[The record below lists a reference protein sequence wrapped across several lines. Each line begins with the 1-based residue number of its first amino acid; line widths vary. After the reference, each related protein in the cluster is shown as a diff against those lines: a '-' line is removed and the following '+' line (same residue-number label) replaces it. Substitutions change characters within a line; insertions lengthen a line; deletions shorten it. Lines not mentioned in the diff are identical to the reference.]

1 MSRLSATRSL
11 LLHLFDN
18 NRTSMMLACNVWRQC
33 AVADRNLKR
42 RRITNSL
49 IELAAL
55 PEGPGEVE
63 VCHCRPEFWRV
74 RDCWLDRHSGIG
86 WWESPLHHCQIHS
99 LLEVDVLMYISEW
112 FDMQGGKQ
120 EHSKSWLHYLHSYTM
135 LASYL
140 YKLPY
145 HYHSINPQR
154 TTLVY
159 LELLSGCGNLSI
171 AGQTGQAQMLAICLY
186 SHSSSNIRNT
196 CALSI
201 MSFRRRW

>member
-1 MSRLSATRSL
+1 MSKGNAPSPTGIWSVEGSPIAWLNLRYFQKGPVKWKSAT
-11 LLHLFDN
+11 
-18 NRTSMMLACNVWRQC
+18 V
-33 AVADRNLKR
+33 
-42 RRITNSL
+42 
-49 IELAAL
+49 
-55 PEGPGEVE
+55 G
-63 VCHCRPEFWRV
+63 RPEFWRV

-86 WWESPLHHCQIHS
+86 WWESPLHHFQIHS

-112 FDMQGGKQ
+112 FDMQGGEQ
-120 EHSKSWLHYLHSYTM
+120 EHSKSWLHSLHSYTM

-145 HYHSINPQR
+145 HYQEYQSSKNNPGLPGTSFWMRQSFNSW
-154 TTLVY
+154 TDCACSNAGH
-159 LELLSGCGNLSI
+159 LS
-171 AGQTGQAQMLAICLY
+171 LY